1 MVGGGK
7 KVEEA
12 KMRCGGAGVRRKDE
26 RLGKRGEET
35 TKLILLDSLLQEKSP
50 KWMDEGET
58 FLKIQR
64 TRLCNDNSKKVV
76 LERGELKIRTRP
88 DKADVWNP

>member
-1 MVGGGK
+1 MFELYK
-7 KVEEA
+7 CITIAVEFYTNTYLL
-12 KMRCGGAGVRRKDE
+12 
-26 RLGKRGEET
+26 RL
-35 TKLILLDSLLQEKSP
+35 SLLYIFLQKSP

-64 TRLCNDNSKKVV
+64 TRLCYDNSKKVV